1 MHGRRY
7 AVLIAASRFPD
18 EPRLFPLACPEND
31 VADLDHLLRDESLGG
46 FTATSVLANRPHHEV
61 LRTINTVLKRAERD
75 DLVLIYYSGHG
86 KLDEAGHLYLAT
98 ADTTAEVLE
107 STAVPVSRIRELVSL
122 SHCTKSV
129 LILDCCFAGAVE
141 KAFLRGSVDDQ
152 LKIVS
157 QGRGTYIMTAAT
169 GIQTAQE
176 KEGDRNGVFTK
187 HLLNGIRGGAA
198 DEDGD
203 GYISAGE
210 LYNYV
215 HREVAAESPQEP
227 MKWDLNVRGELIIAK
242 SGTSPHLERRS
253 RIRAKLFELADQ
265 GILPDSVLAK
275 ALDVLALRPVEL
287 VGPSREYDRLLER
300 LSKGEIAIGPFMDAW
315 LKVGPPV
322 ERDRKPPPDSPTKGP
337 TKRPDPPRPEPES
350 FMAAIGTLLAAMF
363 PGFAALIRWLAAATA
378 RQSQPATMP
387 LGAVPPVSGVFADR
401 PPRGGRRPPP
411 AATASAGSER
421 TPAVAGLGVAVG
433 WLAACWMILVISAA
447 MFDGAGASFTGD
459 SYDAVPSGVVFGT
472 IIAQLGTIIL
482 WRRRI
487 GKSGVLARAVF
498 TLTLVGAAGVA
509 FFMMAQF

>member
-1 MHGRRY
+1 MQGRRY
-7 AVLIAASRFPD
+7 AVLIAAGRFPD

-31 VADLDHLLRDESLGG
+31 VADLDQVLRDESLGG
-46 FTATSVLANRPHHEV
+46 FTATTVLANRPHHEV
-61 LRTINTVLKRAERD
+61 LRSINTVLKRAERD

-98 ADTTAEVLE
+98 ADTTAELLE

-152 LKIVS
+152 LKLVS

-169 GIQTAQE
+169 GIQSAQE
-176 KEGDRNGVFTK
+176 KEGDRNGLFTK

-253 RIRAKLFELADQ
+253 RIRTRLFELADQ

-275 ALDVLALRPVEL
+275 ALEVLALRPLEL
-287 VGPSREYDRLLER
+287 VGPLREYDRLLER

-315 LKVGPPV
+315 LKIGPPV
-322 ERDRKPPPDSPTKGP
+322 ERDRKPPPDPTPNGP
-337 TKRPDPPRPEPES
+337 TVRRDPPPPEPES
-350 FMAAIGTLLAAMF
+350 FMAAIGSLLAVMF
-363 PGFAALIRWLAAATA
+363 PMLATLIRWLGSATAGRSRAAAM
-378 RQSQPATMP
+378 PWAT
-387 LGAVPPVSGVFADR
+387 VPPAPEAVRDR
-401 PPRGGRRPPP
+401 PHGNGKRRARSP
-411 AATASAGSER
+411 AGSADSGR
-421 TPAVAGLGVAVG
+421 TAVLAGLGFAVG
-433 WLAACWMILVISAA
+433 WLAACWMILMASAA
-447 MFDGAGASFTGD
+447 MFDGSGASFTGD
-459 SYDAVPSGVVFGT
+459 SYDAVPSGGLFGSV
-472 IIAQLGTIIL
+472 IAMIGTIIL

-487 GKSGVLARAVF
+487 GKSGLLAGAVF
-498 TLTLVGAAGVA
+498 ALTLVGAAGIA
-509 FFMMAQF
+509 LFMVAQF

>member
-1 MHGRRY
+1 MQGRRY
-7 AVLIAASRFPD
+7 AVLIAAGRFPD

-31 VADLDHLLRDESLGG
+31 VADLDQVLRDESLGG
-46 FTATSVLANRPHHEV
+46 FTATTVLANRPHHEV
-61 LRTINTVLKRAERD
+61 LRSINTVLKRAERD

-98 ADTTAEVLE
+98 ADTTAELLE

-152 LKIVS
+152 LKLVS

-210 LYNYV
+210 LYTYV

-253 RIRAKLFELADQ
+253 RIRARLFELADQ
-265 GILPDSVLAK
+265 GTLPDSVLAK
-275 ALDVLALRPVEL
+275 ALEVLALRPLEL
-287 VGPSREYDRLLER
+287 VGPFREYDRLLER

-315 LKVGPPV
+315 LKVGPPA
-322 ERDRKPPPDSPTKGP
+322 ETGRKP
-337 TKRPDPPRPEPES
+337 PDPPRPEPES
-350 FMAAIGTLLAAMF
+350 FITAVGNLLAAMF
-363 PGFAALIRWLAAATA
+363 PGFAALIRWLGGAMA
-378 RQSQPATMP
+378 RQGQPATRP
-387 LGAVPPVSGVFADR
+387 WRTVPPAPGVVADR
-401 PPRGGRRPPP
+401 PPAGGKRRPPSP
-411 AATASAGSER
+411 ATSPEVARTTAFS
-421 TPAVAGLGVAVG
+421 GLGAAVG
-433 WLAACWMILVISAA
+433 WLAACWLILMVSAA
-447 MFDGAGASFTGD
+447 MFDGSGASFTGD
-459 SYDAVPSGVVFGT
+459 SYDAVPSGVLFGSA
-472 IIAQLGTIIL
+472 IAMAGTIIL

-487 GKSGVLARAVF
+487 GRSGTLAGAVF
-498 TLTLVGAAGVA
+498 ALVLVGAAGIA
-509 FFMMAQF
+509 LFMMAQF